1 MDAKAPVLIRVKV
14 HVLVDALGHAQDS
27 AQVALVYVW
36 IHVMHLVQ
44 VNALDAH
51 HVLDALVHV
60 LATAPVDVT
69 EHALVDVVTN
79 VTVGARHLALHAQA
93 NVLDVQD
100 ALDARLSALD
110 VKYLVLRVV
119 ISHVLPDVRLH
130 VKRDVMVALPNAL
143 ARALSLVKSFA

>member
-1 MDAKAPVLIRVKV
+1 
-14 HVLVDALGHAQDS
+14 
-27 AQVALVYVW
+27 
-36 IHVMHLVQ
+36 MHLVQ

-51 HVLDALVHV
+51 HVPDVLVHA